1 MKRIMVF
8 VIIFSCAVLYS
19 QENKVVMLKDSVNI
33 RAILQKQ
40 IEEIRSKEEHKSVQE
55 KSSNVVT
62 VKEASS
68 ESQNIFIKIFILTD
82 ISLGVVLFVLWRRRN
97 IRVRN
102 VEKSWLKKNVI
113 KLREDRITSREN
125 NELSRLRKQLRLEPI
140 CNSGNPEYVSQFAK
154 KQSISKGELMLA
166 ARLNS
171 YKRVKDADSAF

>member
-1 MKRIMVF
+1 MKRLMIF
-8 VIIFSCAVLYS
+8 VIIFFCAALYS
-19 QENKVVMLKDSVNI
+19 QENKVVLLKDSVNI

-40 IEEIRSKEEHKSVQE
+40 IAEIRSKEDQKSVQQILPDA
-55 KSSNVVT
+55 VT
-62 VKEASS
+62 VKKASS
-68 ESQNIFIKIFILTD
+68 ESQNIFIKIFVLTD
-82 ISLGVVLFVLWRRRN
+82 LSLGVVLFVLWRRRN
-97 IRVRN
+97 LKIKN

-125 NELSRLRKQLRLEPI
+125 NELSKLRKQLRLEPI
-140 CNSGNPEYVSQFAK
+140 CNSGNSEYVSQFAK